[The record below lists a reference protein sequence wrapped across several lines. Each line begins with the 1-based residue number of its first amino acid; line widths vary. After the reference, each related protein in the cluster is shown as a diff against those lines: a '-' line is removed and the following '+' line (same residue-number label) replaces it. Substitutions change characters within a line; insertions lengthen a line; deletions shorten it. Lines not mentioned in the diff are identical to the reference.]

1 MKVEWTILKNP
12 DPRLRIRAEEVEVSE
27 ITTPEYQAFAD
38 EFAAFMVKSDGVGLA
53 ATQIGL
59 NKRIIAVLED
69 NGGKIGV
76 YANPEII
83 KASAAIFES
92 EEGCLS
98 VPKIYGLV
106 DRAKKIRFRAINR
119 HGRRVEFDAS
129 GFQATIYQHEID
141 HLNGTLFIDKAK
153 KTWGKEKL

>member
-1 MKVEWTILKNP
+1 MNVEWNILTNP
-12 DPRLRIRAEEVEVSE
+12 DPRLRIKAEPLEVSD

-38 EFAAFMVKSDGVGLA
+38 HFSAFMVASDGVGLA

-59 NKRIIAVLED
+59 NKRIIAVLEND
-69 NGGKIGV
+69 RISV

-83 KASAAIFES
+83 KSSEKTIES

-98 VPKIYGLV
+98 VPGMYGTV
-106 DRAKKIRFRAINR
+106 ERAKKIRFRAINR

-129 GFQATIYQHEID
+129 GFQGTIYQHEID
-141 HLNGTLFIDKAK
+141 HLDGILFIDKAK
-153 KTWGKEKL
+153 STRGKQTE

>member
-1 MKVEWTILKNP
+1 MQVEWKILTNP
-12 DPRLRIRAEEVEVSE
+12 DPRLRNPAKEVELAE

-38 EFAAFMVKSDGVGLA
+38 KFASFMVESDGVGLA

-59 NKRIIAVLED
+59 EKRIIAVLEGD
-69 NGGKIGV
+69 AISV

-83 KASAAIFES
+83 KSSTSIYES

-98 VPKIYGLV
+98 VPKTYGLV

-141 HLNGTLFIDKAK
+141 HLNGVLFIDKAK
-153 KTWGKEKL
+153 KTWGKKA

>member
-1 MKVEWTILKNP
+1 MNVDWIILKNP
-12 DPRLRIRAEEVEVSE
+12 DPRLRIKAEEVNISE

-38 EFAAFMVKSDGVGLA
+38 EFAAFMVKSDGIGLA

-59 NKRIIAVLED
+59 NKRIIAVLEGD
-69 NGGKIGV
+69 AIGV

-83 KASAAIFES
+83 KSSSTLIEN

-98 VPKIYGLV
+98 VPGVYGLV

-119 HGRRVEFDAS
+119 HGRKVEFDAFN
-129 GFQATIYQHEID
+129 FQGTIYQHEID
-141 HLNGTLFIDKAK
+141 HLNGILFIDKAK
-153 KTWGKEKL
+153 STRGKQK

>member
-1 MKVEWTILKNP
+1 MQVTWEILKNP
-12 DPRLRIRAEEVEVSE
+12 DPRLRINAEDVDVSE

-38 EFAAFMVKSDGVGLA
+38 QFAAFMIKEDGVGLA

-59 NKRIIAVLED
+59 NKRIIAVQEG
-69 NGGKIGV
+69 NSVVV

-83 KASAAIFES
+83 KSSASIYES

-98 VPKIYGLV
+98 VPGIFGLV
-106 DRAKKIRFRAINR
+106 ERAKKIRFRGINR
-119 HGRRVEFDAS
+119 HGRRVELDAS

-141 HLNGTLFIDKAK
+141 HLNGVLFIDKAK
-153 KTWGKEKL
+153 KTWGKK